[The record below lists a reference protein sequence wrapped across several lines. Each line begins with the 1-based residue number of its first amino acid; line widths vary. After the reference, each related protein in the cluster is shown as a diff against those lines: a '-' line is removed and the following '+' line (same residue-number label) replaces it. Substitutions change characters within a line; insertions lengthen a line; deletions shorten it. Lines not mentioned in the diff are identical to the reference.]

1 MAPSDPSHADAAPAS
16 MPAPP
21 TALPPFLRG
30 GGDIARLIAAFDWGA
45 TSLGPLAHWPDH
57 VRHATALMLRARTPI
72 VMLWGEPGVMIYNDA
87 YGVFAGAR
95 HPQLLG
101 SNVREGWPEV
111 ADFNDHVMRVGLA
124 GGTLNYEDQ
133 ELVLHRHGRAET
145 VWMNL
150 DYSPLLDD
158 DGEPAGVMAIV
169 VETTGKV
176 AAERRVR
183 SERERLTQLF
193 EQAPSFMAVL
203 AGPEHRFESV
213 NPAYQRLIGHR
224 DVIGRSVAEALPDAA
239 AQGYVTLLDTVYE
252 SGRAYTAH
260 AAQFVA
266 QGSDGPDGQTEEHF
280 LDFVYQPIRDESG
293 AVTHIF
299 VEGVDVTARVRGE
312 QRGAALAGLSERLRE
327 VGSPADIGFASA
339 QMLGMML
346 TATRA
351 GYCTVDHETETVR
364 IDRDWRRGG
373 LDSLAGQRRFRDY
386 GSFVDQLKRDE
397 VVEIADVREDP
408 RTSAH
413 LDRFDAMRVR
423 SIVNVPVLEQGRL
436 VALLFVHDESP
447 RAWSADDVSL
457 IRETAHRTRVAVE
470 RARHQALAQEREER
484 LLRSDRRKDEFL
496 ATLAHELRNPLAP
509 IRNAVHLL
517 AAADR
522 EDRFTGIRELLERQ
536 VTHMV
541 RLVDDLLEVSR
552 ISRGLITLRH
562 EPVNLSGVVDAAVE
576 SSRPL
581 IDREGHRLT
590 LRFDGPA
597 PWVQGDPVRLT
608 QLLVNLLN
616 NAARYTDAGGRIDVH
631 IARDAGDAVL
641 TVTDNGIGISAEQL
655 PQLFE
660 LFSQL
665 DRSHSRS
672 QGGLGIGLSLS
683 QTLARLHGGQLTATS
698 DGPGRGS
705 SFQLR
710 LPEIAAAVAGVPA
723 PVQED
728 APLNARLLLVDDNR
742 DAADTTAELLRLMG
756 AEVAVAYDGPSALGA
771 VRQLRPDAILL
782 DIGMPDMDGH
792 EVARRLR
799 AMADD
804 IGRPRLI
811 ALTGWGQ
818 EQDREKTREAGFDDH
833 MVKPVDVDE
842 LKAALMA
849 GRPSS
854 RTTTKTTTNRTE

>member
-1 MAPSDPSHADAAPAS
+1 MSTPSDPPV
-16 MPAPP
+16 
-21 TALPPFLRG
+21 TWPFLAG
-30 GGDIARLIAAFDWGA
+30 GGDMARLIAAFDWDRTA
-45 TSLGPLAHWPDH
+45 LGPIAGWPDH
-57 VRHATALMLRARTPI
+57 VRHATALMLRSRTPI

-87 YGVFAGAR
+87 YGVFAGTR

-124 GGTLNYEDQ
+124 GGTLHYEDQ
-133 ELVLHRHGRAET
+133 ELVLHRHGRAES

-158 DGEPAGVMAIV
+158 AGQPAGVMAIV
-169 VETTGKV
+169 VETTAKV
-176 AAERRVR
+176 QAERRV
-183 SERERLTQLF
+183 SGERARLSMLF

-203 AGPEHRFESV
+203 AGPEHRFEII
-213 NPAYQRLIGHR
+213 NPAYQRLIGGR
-224 DVIGRSVAEALPDAA
+224 DVIGRRVADALPDAA
-239 AQGYVTLLDTVYE
+239 AQGYVGLLDAVYAT
-252 SGRAYTAH
+252 GQAYTAQ
-260 AAQFVA
+260 AALFVA
-266 QGSDGPDGQTEEHF
+266 ESADGQSREHF
-280 LDFVYQPIRDESG
+280 LDFVYQPIRDDQG

-327 VGSPADIGFASA
+327 VGSSPADIGFASA

-346 TATRA
+346 TASRA

-364 IDRDWRRGG
+364 IERDWRLAGF
-373 LDSLAGQRRFRDY
+373 DSLAGERRFADY
-386 GSFVDQLKRDE
+386 GRLAEPLKRDE
-397 VVEIADVREDP
+397 VVVIADVREHDVT
-408 RTSAH
+408 RDHRQA
-413 LDRFDAMRVR
+413 FDAIQVR
-423 SIVNVPVLEQGRL
+423 SLVNVPVLEQGRL
-436 VALLFVHDESP
+436 VALLFVHDEQP
-447 RAWSADDVSL
+447 RVWSADDVAL
-457 IRETAHRTRVAVE
+457 IREVAHRTRVAVE
-470 RARHQALAQEREER
+470 RARSQAVALDREER

-517 AAADR
+517 GAADR
-522 EDRFTGIRELLERQ
+522 EGRFAPLRELLERQ
-536 VTHMV
+536 VNHMV

-552 ISRGLITLRH
+552 ISRGLITLRD
-562 EPVNLSGVVDAAVE
+562 EPVSLSNIVDAAVE

-581 IDREGHRLT
+581 IDREQHRLT
-590 LRFDGPA
+590 LRFDGPS
-597 PWVQGDPVRLT
+597 PWVSGDPVRLT

-616 NAARYTDAGGRIDVH
+616 NAARYTDPGGHIDVH
-631 IARDAGDAVL
+631 ISRDLTSEQGDAVI
-641 TVTDNGIGISAEQL
+641 TVTDTGIGIAPEQL

-683 QTLARLHGGQLTATS
+683 QTLARLHGGQLSAS
-698 DGPGRGS
+698 SAGLGHGS
-705 SFQLR
+705 RFELR
-710 LPEIAAAVAGVPA
+710 LPEIEAPAASAAAATLDD
-723 PVQED
+723 E
-728 APLNARLLLVDDNR
+728 PLTARLLLVDDNR

-756 AEVAVAYDGPSALGA
+756 AEVAVAYDGASALDT
-771 VRQLRPDAILL
+771 VRDWRPDAILL
-782 DIGMPDMDGH
+782 DIGMPEMDGH

-799 AMADD
+799 EMSPT

-818 EQDREKTREAGFDDH
+818 EQDRERTREAGFDDH
-833 MVKPVDVDE
+833 MVKPVDID
-842 LKAALMA
+842 ALRVTLMTA
-849 GRPSS
+849 PRSS
-854 RTTTKTTTNRTE
+854 MNGSVE

>member
-1 MAPSDPSHADAAPAS
+1 MAAPSDPPVSADLP
-16 MPAPP
+16 
-21 TALPPFLRG
+21 ALPPFLSG
-30 GGDIARLIAAFDWGA
+30 GGAVAPLIAAFDWGTTA
-45 TSLGPLAHWPDH
+45 LGPLDAWPDH
-57 VRHATALMLRARTPI
+57 VRHATALMLRSRTPI

-133 ELVLHRHGRAET
+133 ELVLHRHGRAESA
-145 VWMNL
+145 WMNL

-158 DGEPAGVMAIV
+158 KGRPAGVMAIV
-169 VETTGKV
+169 VETTAKV
-176 AAERRVR
+176 MAERRVHG
-183 SERERLTQLF
+183 ERQRLAQLF

-203 AGPEHRFESV
+203 AGPEHRFESI
-213 NPAYQRLIGHR
+213 NPAYQRLIGDR

-239 AQGYVTLLDTVYE
+239 AQGYVTLLDAVYE
-252 SGRAYTAH
+252 TGSAYTAQS
-260 AAQFVA
+260 ALFTA
-266 QGSDGPDGQTEEHF
+266 DTPDGQTREHF
-280 LDFVYQPIRDESG
+280 LDFVYQPIRDERG

-299 VEGVDVTARVRGE
+299 VEGVDVTARLRGE

-346 TATRA
+346 TASRA

-364 IDRDWRRGG
+364 IERDWRRGG
-373 LDSLAGQRRFRDY
+373 FDSLAGLRRFRDY
-386 GSFVDQLKRDE
+386 GSFVEQLKRDE
-397 VVEIADVREDP
+397 VVEIADVLDDP
-408 RTSAH
+408 RTRDHRAS
-413 LDRFDAMRVR
+413 FDAMRVR

-436 VALLFVHDESP
+436 VALLFVHDEAP

-457 IRETAHRTRVAVE
+457 IREVANRTRVAVE
-470 RARHQALAQEREER
+470 RARNQAIAQDREER

-517 AAADR
+517 EAADR
-522 EDRFTGIRELLERQ
+522 EGRFTGIRELLERQ
-536 VTHMV
+536 VNHMV

-562 EPVNLSGVVDAAVE
+562 EPVSLGAVIDAAVE

-590 LRFDGPA
+590 LRFDGPP
-597 PWVQGDPVRLT
+597 PWVQGDLVRLT

-616 NAARYTDAGGRIDVH
+616 NAARYTDPGGRIDVH
-631 IARDAGDAVL
+631 VARDGADAVL
-641 TVTDNGIGISAEQL
+641 TVTDNGIGIAPEQL

-698 DGPGRGS
+698 DGPGQGS

-710 LPEIAAAVAGVPA
+710 LPEIPAAAAGA
-723 PVQED
+723 PTASNND
-728 APLNARLLLVDDNR
+728 APLTARLLLVDDNR

-756 AEVAVAYDGPSALGA
+756 AEVAVAYDGASALKA
-771 VRQLRPDAILL
+771 VRALRPDAVLL

-799 AMADD
+799 AMGED
-804 IGRPRLI
+804 IGHPRLI

-833 MVKPVDVDE
+833 MVKPVDVDV
-842 LKAALMA
+842 LKAALRA
-849 GRPSS
+849 AQRP
-854 RTTTKTTTNRTE
+854 TMN

>member
-1 MAPSDPSHADAAPAS
+1 MPAFPAASGSADAPA
-16 MPAPP
+16 APP
-21 TALPPFLRG
+21 LPPFLAG
-30 GGDIARLIAAFDWGA
+30 GGDIARRIADFDWRRTA
-45 TSLGPLAHWPDH
+45 LGPLTGWPDH
-57 VRHATALMLRARTPI
+57 VRHATALMLRARVPI

-101 SNVREGWPEV
+101 TNVREGWPEV
-111 ADFNDHVMRVGLA
+111 ADFNDNVMRVGLA
-124 GGTLNYEDQ
+124 GGTLHYEDQ
-133 ELVLHRHGRAET
+133 VLVLHRHGRAEQ
-145 VWMNL
+145 VWLNL

-158 DGEPAGVMAIV
+158 AGRPAGVMAIV
-169 VETTGKV
+169 VETTAKV
-176 AAERRVR
+176 TAERRVR
-183 SERERLTQLF
+183 GERERLSKLF

-224 DVIGRSVAEALPDAA
+224 DVLGRGIAEALPDAA
-239 AQGYVTLLDTVYE
+239 AQGYVKLLDAVRAT
-252 SGRAYTAH
+252 GRAYTAQS
-260 AAQFVA
+260 ALFVSA
-266 QGSDGPDGQTEEHF
+266 GEDGTPQEHF
-280 LDFVYQPIRDESG
+280 LDFVYQPIRDDDGTVS
-293 AVTHIF
+293 HIF

-312 QRGAALAGLSERLRE
+312 QRRAALAGLSERLRE
-327 VGSPADIGFASA
+327 VGAPADVGFAAA

-346 TATRA
+346 SATRA
-351 GYCTVDHETETVR
+351 GYCTVDHEAETVR
-364 IDRDWRRGG
+364 IERDWMRGG
-373 LDSLAGQRRFRDY
+373 LDSLAGTRRLRDY
-386 GSFVDQLKRDE
+386 GSFVEALKRDE
-397 VVEIADVREDP
+397 VVAIADVADDP
-408 RTSAH
+408 LTRDHGAA
-413 LDRFDAMRVR
+413 FDAMRVR

-447 RAWSADDVSL
+447 RAWSNEDVAL
-457 IRETAHRTRVAVE
+457 IREVAHRTRVAVE
-470 RARHQALAQEREER
+470 RARNQAIAQDREER

-517 AAADR
+517 GAADR
-522 EDRFTGIRELLERQ
+522 EGRFVQIRDLLERQ
-536 VTHMV
+536 VNHMV

-562 EPVNLSGVVDAAVE
+562 EPVSLSNIADAAVE
-576 SSRPL
+576 SSHPL
-581 IDREGHRLT
+581 VDREHHKLT

-616 NAARYTDAGGRIDVH
+616 NAARYTDPGGHIDVH
-631 IARDAGDAVL
+631 VTREDADAVI
-641 TVTDNGIGISAEQL
+641 TVTDTGIGIAPEQL

-672 QGGLGIGLSLS
+672 QGGLGIGLSLA
-683 QTLARLHGGQLTATS
+683 QTLARLHGGQLTAFS
-698 DGPGRGS
+698 EGLGQGS
-705 SFQLR
+705 RFQLR
-710 LPEIAAAVAGVPA
+710 LPEIPA
-723 PVQED
+723 PVAS
-728 APLNARLLLVDDNR
+728 APAEARDDGPLAARLLLVDDNR

-756 AEVAVAYDGPSALGA
+756 AEVEVAYDGPTALDS
-771 VRQLRPDAILL
+771 VRALRPDAILL

-799 AMADD
+799 EMSGE
-804 IGRPRLI
+804 IGQPRLI

-818 EQDREKTREAGFDDH
+818 EQDRERTRAAGFDDH
-833 MVKPVDVDE
+833 MVKPVDVDA
-842 LKAALMA
+842 LKATLMA
-849 GRPSS
+849 GRRPAMD
-854 RTTTKTTTNRTE
+854 

>member
-1 MAPSDPSHADAAPAS
+1 MGPE
-16 MPAPP
+16 
-21 TALPPFLRG
+21 LPPFLSG
-30 GGDIARLIAAFDWGA
+30 GGEIASLIAAFDWGA
-45 TSLGPLAHWPDH
+45 TALGPLDAWPDH

-72 VMLWGEPGVMIYNDA
+72 VMLWHEPGVMIYNDA

-95 HPQLLG
+95 HPRLLG

-111 ADFNDHVMRVGLA
+111 ADFNDNVMRVGLA
-124 GGTLNYEDQ
+124 GGTLHYEDQ
-133 ELVLHRHGRAET
+133 ELVLHRPGLPARA
-145 VWMNL
+145 WLNL

-158 DGEPAGVMAIV
+158 EGRPAGVMAIV

-176 AAERRVR
+176 MAERRVR
-183 SERERLTQLF
+183 GERERLSQLF

-203 AGPEHRFESV
+203 AGPEHRFETV
-213 NPAYQRLIGHR
+213 NPAYLRLIGGR
-224 DVIGRSVAEALPDAA
+224 DVVGRSVAEALPDAA
-239 AQGYVTLLDTVYE
+239 AQGYVTLLDDVYAT
-252 SGRAYTAH
+252 GRAYTAH
-260 AAQFVA
+260 AAQFIA
-266 QGSDGPDGQTEEHF
+266 DTADGQSEEHF
-280 LDFVYQPIRDESG
+280 LDFVYQPIRDDSG

-299 VEGVDVTARVRGE
+299 VEGVDVTARVRAE
-312 QRGAALAGLSERLRE
+312 RRGAALAGLSERLRE
-327 VGSPADIGFASA
+327 VGSPAGIGFASA

-364 IDRDWRRGG
+364 IERDWRRGG

-386 GSFVDQLKRDE
+386 GSFVDQLKREE
-397 VVEIADVREDP
+397 VVEIVDVHEDA
-408 RTSAH
+408 RTRDH
-413 LDRFDAMRVR
+413 RDRFDAMHVR

-436 VALLFVHDESP
+436 VALLFVHDETP
-447 RAWSADDVSL
+447 RTWTADEVGL

-536 VTHMV
+536 VNHMV

-562 EPVNLSGVVDAAVE
+562 EPVSLSGVVDAAVE
-576 SSRPL
+576 SSRPS

-631 IARDAGDAVL
+631 VTREDGDAVL
-641 TVTDNGIGISAEQL
+641 TVTDNGIGLSPEQL

-683 QTLARLHGGQLTATS
+683 QTLARLHGGVLTATS
-698 DGPGRGS
+698 DGLGQGS

-710 LPEIAAAVAGVPA
+710 LPEIPAQVAGAAAPAQADVPLA
-723 PVQED
+723 
-728 APLNARLLLVDDNR
+728 ARLLLVDDNR

-756 AEVAVAYDGPSALGA
+756 AEVTVAYDGPSALGA
-771 VRQLRPDAILL
+771 VRQFRPDAILL

-818 EQDREKTREAGFDDH
+818 EQDREKTRAAGFDDH
-833 MVKPVDVDE
+833 MVKPVDVDV
-842 LKAALMA
+842 LKAALMNV
-849 GRPSS
+849 RP
-854 RTTTKTTTNRTE
+854 TITN

>member
-1 MAPSDPSHADAAPAS
+1 M
-16 MPAPP
+16 
-21 TALPPFLRG
+21 LPPFLSG
-30 GGDIARLIAAFDWGA
+30 GGAIAPLIAAFDWGA
-45 TSLGPLAHWPDH
+45 TALGPLDLWPDH

-87 YGVFAGAR
+87 YGLFAGAR

-101 SNVREGWPEV
+101 SNVRKGWPEV
-111 ADFNDHVMRVGLA
+111 AEFNDNVMRVGLA
-124 GGTLNYEDQ
+124 GGTLHYQDQ
-133 ELVLHRHGRAET
+133 ALVLHRHGRAED

-158 DGEPAGVMAIV
+158 EGTPAGVMAIV

-176 AAERRVR
+176 MAERRVR
-183 SERERLTQLF
+183 GERERLTQLF

-213 NPAYQRLIGHR
+213 NPAYRRLIGGR
-224 DVIGRSVAEALPDAA
+224 DVVGRTVAEALPDAA
-239 AQGYVTLLDTVYE
+239 AQGYVALLDEVYAT
-252 SGRAYTAH
+252 GRAYTAQ
-260 AAQFVA
+260 AALFTA
-266 QGSDGPDGQTEEHF
+266 DTPDGQSEEHF
-280 LDFVYQPIRDESG
+280 LDFVYQPIRDDRG
-293 AVTHIF
+293 AVTHLF

-312 QRGAALAGLSERLRE
+312 QRGAALAGLSDRLRD

-364 IDRDWRRGG
+364 IERDWRLGD
-373 LDSLAGQRRFRDY
+373 LDSLAGMRRFRDY

-397 VVEIADVREDP
+397 VVEIADVRDDP
-408 RTSAH
+408 RTRDHRDSF
-413 LDRFDAMRVR
+413 DRMRVR

-447 RAWSADDVSL
+447 RAWSPDEVSL

-470 RARHQALAQEREER
+470 RARNQAIAQDREER

-517 AAADR
+517 EAADR
-522 EDRFTGIRELLERQ
+522 EGRLTGIRELLERQ
-536 VTHMV
+536 VNHMV

-552 ISRGLITLRH
+552 ISRGLITLQH
-562 EPVNLSGVVDAAVE
+562 APVSLGAVVDAAVE

-590 LRFDGPA
+590 LRFDGAA
-597 PWVQGDPVRLT
+597 PWVRGDLVRLT

-631 IARDAGDAVL
+631 VTREGGEAVL
-641 TVTDNGIGISAEQL
+641 TVTDNGIGIAAGQL

-698 DGPGRGS
+698 DGPGQGS

-710 LPEIAAAVAGVPA
+710 LPEIPA
-723 PVQED
+723 PHTGTDANAPAQDED
-728 APLNARLLLVDDNR
+728 PLTARLLLVDDNR

-782 DIGMPDMDGH
+782 DIGMPGMDGH

-799 AMADD
+799 AMGDD
-804 IGRPRLI
+804 IGHPRLI

-833 MVKPVDVDE
+833 MVKPVDLDE
-842 LKAALMA
+842 LRTALRTGPRSAAP
-849 GRPSS
+849 RRE
-854 RTTTKTTTNRTE
+854 RTDRHDRHEQSDRHDGLD

>member
-1 MAPSDPSHADAAPAS
+1 MAAPSSLSPSIAPT
-16 MPAPP
+16 P
-21 TALPPFLRG
+21 LPPFLAG
-30 GGDIARLIAAFDWGA
+30 GGEIAPLIAAFDWGA
-45 TSLGPLAHWPDH
+45 TALGPLRAWPDH
-57 VRHATALMLRARTPI
+57 VRHATALMLRSRTPI

-87 YGVFAGAR
+87 YGVIAGAR
-95 HPQLLG
+95 HPRLLG

-124 GGTLNYEDQ
+124 GGTLHYEDQ

-158 DGEPAGVMAIV
+158 DGRPAGVMAIV

-176 AAERRVR
+176 MAERHARG
-183 SERERLTQLF
+183 ERQRLTQLF

-213 NPAYQRLIGHR
+213 NPAYQRLIGDR
-224 DVIGRSVAEALPDAA
+224 DVIGRTVAQALPDAA
-239 AQGYVTLLDTVYE
+239 AQGYVSLLDAVYAT
-252 SGRAYTAH
+252 GRAYTAQ
-260 AAQFVA
+260 AAAFVA
-266 QGSDGPDGQTEEHF
+266 QAPDGPDGHAREYF
-280 LDFVYQPIRDESG
+280 LDFVYQPIRDDRG

-351 GYCTVDHETETVR
+351 GYCTVDHESETVR
-364 IDRDWRRGG
+364 IERDWRRGG
-373 LDSLAGQRRFRDY
+373 FDSLAGLRRFRDY

-397 VVEIADVREDP
+397 VVEIVDVHEDP
-408 RTSAH
+408 RTRDHRES
-413 LDRFDAMRVR
+413 FDAMRVR

-470 RARHQALAQEREER
+470 RARNQAVAQDREER

-522 EDRFTGIRELLERQ
+522 EGRFTGIRELLERQ
-536 VTHMV
+536 VNHMV

-552 ISRGLITLRH
+552 ISRGLITLRQ
-562 EPVNLSGVVDAAVE
+562 EPVNLSSVVDAAVE

-616 NAARYTDAGGRIDVH
+616 NAARYTDPGGRIDVH
-631 IARDAGDAVL
+631 IARGEGEDAEAVL
-641 TVTDNGIGISAEQL
+641 TVTDNGIGIAPEQL

-698 DGPGRGS
+698 DGLGRGS

-710 LPEIAAAVAGVPA
+710 LPQIPAATAGAPA
-723 PVQED
+723 SADED
-728 APLNARLLLVDDNR
+728 EPLGARLLLVDDNR

-756 AEVAVAYDGPSALGA
+756 AEVAVAYDGPSALKA
-771 VRQLRPDAILL
+771 VQALRPDAILL

-799 AMADD
+799 GMGDD
-804 IGRPRLI
+804 IGHPRLI

-833 MVKPVDVDE
+833 IVKPVDID
-842 LKAALMA
+842 ALRA
-849 GRPSS
+849 SLLTVRRP
-854 RTTTKTTTNRTE
+854 TTE

>member
-1 MAPSDPSHADAAPAS
+1 MAAPSDPPVSSVSLP
-16 MPAPP
+16 
-21 TALPPFLRG
+21 LPPFLSG
-30 GGDIARLIAAFDWGA
+30 GGEVAPLIAAFDWGA
-45 TSLGPLAHWPDH
+45 TALGPLSTWPDH
-57 VRHATALMLRARTPI
+57 VRHATALMLRSRTPI

-95 HPQLLG
+95 HPRLLG

-124 GGTLNYEDQ
+124 GGTLHYEDQ
-133 ELVLHRHGRAET
+133 ELVLHRHGGAEN

-158 DGEPAGVMAIV
+158 DGRPAGVMAIV

-176 AAERRVR
+176 MAERRVR

-213 NPAYQRLIGHR
+213 NPAYQRLIGDR
-224 DVIGRSVAEALPDAA
+224 DVIGRTVAQALPDAA
-239 AQGYVTLLDTVYE
+239 AQGYVSLLDTVYAT
-252 SGRAYTAH
+252 GRAYTAQ
-260 AAQFVA
+260 AALFVA
-266 QGSDGPDGQTEEHF
+266 QAPDGPDGPDGTDGPGGQAREHF
-280 LDFVYQPIRDESG
+280 LDFVYQPIRDDRG

-299 VEGVDVTARVRGE
+299 VEGADVTARVRGE

-327 VGSPADIGFASA
+327 VGSTADIGFASA

-364 IDRDWRRGG
+364 IERDWRRGG
-373 LDSLAGQRRFRDY
+373 FDSLAGLRRFRDY

-397 VVEIADVREDP
+397 VVEIVDVHEDP
-408 RTSAH
+408 RTRDHRRS
-413 LDRFDAMRVR
+413 FDAMRVR

-457 IRETAHRTRVAVE
+457 IREAAHRTRVAVE
-470 RARHQALAQEREER
+470 RARNQAIAQDREER

-517 AAADR
+517 TAADR
-522 EDRFTGIRELLERQ
+522 EGRFTGIRELLERQ
-536 VTHMV
+536 VNHMV

-562 EPVNLSGVVDAAVE
+562 EPVSLSSVVDAAVE

-631 IARDAGDAVL
+631 IAREDAEAVL
-641 TVTDNGIGISAEQL
+641 TVTDNGIGIAPEQL

-698 DGPGRGS
+698 DGLGLGS

-710 LPEIAAAVAGVPA
+710 LPEIPAAATGASA
-723 PVQED
+723 SRRDDE
-728 APLNARLLLVDDNR
+728 PLSARLLLVDDNR

-756 AEVAVAYDGPSALGA
+756 AEVAVAYDGPSALKA
-771 VRQLRPDAILL
+771 VHALRPDAILL

-799 AMADD
+799 DMGDD

-818 EQDREKTREAGFDDH
+818 EQDREKTREAGFDEH
-833 MVKPVDVDE
+833 MVKPVDVDV
-842 LKAALMA
+842 LRTALMA
-849 GRPSS
+849 VRRP
-854 RTTTKTTTNRTE
+854 TAD

>member
-1 MAPSDPSHADAAPAS
+1 LVSPSDLADSPAPAARS
-16 MPAPP
+16 AV
-21 TALPPFLRG
+21 PPFLSG
-30 GGDIARLIAAFDWGA
+30 GGEAAGLIAAFDWGSTA
-45 TSLGPLAHWPDH
+45 LGPLSTWPDH

-87 YGVFAGAR
+87 YGVFAGKR

-124 GGTLNYEDQ
+124 GDALHYEDQ
-133 ELVLHRHGRAET
+133 ELVLHRHGRAESA
-145 VWMNL
+145 WMNL

-158 DGEPAGVMAIV
+158 DGRPAGVMAIV
-169 VETTGKV
+169 VETTAKV
-176 AAERRVR
+176 LAQRRIHGERQ
-183 SERERLTQLF
+183 RLAQLF

-203 AGPEHRFESV
+203 AGPEHRFESI
-213 NPAYQRLIGHR
+213 NPAYQRLIGDR
-224 DVIGRSVAEALPDAA
+224 DVIGRIVAEALPDAA
-239 AQGYVTLLDTVYE
+239 AQGYVTLLDAVYAT
-252 SGRAYTAH
+252 GRAYTAQ
-260 AAQFVA
+260 AAQFVVHA
-266 QGSDGPDGQTEEHF
+266 TDGADSASHEHF
-280 LDFVYQPIRDESG
+280 LDFVYQPIRDEHG
-293 AVTHIF
+293 AVSHIF
-299 VEGVDVTARVRGE
+299 VEGIDVTARVRGE

-327 VGSPADIGFASA
+327 VGSPANIGFASA

-364 IDRDWRRGG
+364 IERDWRRGG

-386 GSFVDQLKRDE
+386 GSFVEQLKRDE
-397 VVEIADVREDP
+397 VVEIADILEDP
-408 RTSAH
+408 RTRDHHRS
-413 LDRFDAMRVR
+413 FDSMRVR

-436 VALLFVHDESP
+436 VALLFVHDEAP
-447 RAWSADDVSL
+447 RAWSADEVSL
-457 IRETAHRTRVAVE
+457 IREVANRTRVAVE
-470 RARHQALAQEREER
+470 RARNQAIAQDREER

-517 AAADR
+517 DAADR
-522 EDRFTGIRELLERQ
+522 EGRFTGIRELLARQ
-536 VTHMV
+536 VHHMV

-562 EPVNLSGVVDAAVE
+562 EPVSLSAVIDAAVE

-581 IDREGHRLT
+581 IDREKHRLT

-597 PWVQGDPVRLT
+597 PWVQGDLVRLT

-631 IARDAGDAVL
+631 VTRDGGDAVL
-641 TVTDNGIGISAEQL
+641 TVTDNGIGIAPEQL

-698 DGPGRGS
+698 DGLAQGS

-710 LPEIAAAVAGVPA
+710 LPEIPAVAAGA
-723 PVQED
+723 PTAADND
-728 APLNARLLLVDDNR
+728 APLATRLLLVDDNR

-756 AEVAVAYDGPSALGA
+756 AEVAVAYDGASALKA
-771 VRQLRPDAILL
+771 VRSLRPDAILL

-799 AMADD
+799 AMGDD
-804 IGRPRLI
+804 IGHPRLI

-833 MVKPVDVDE
+833 MVKPVDLDV
-842 LKAALMA
+842 LRTTLMA
-849 GRPSS
+849 ARRP
-854 RTTTKTTTNRTE
+854 TTDGKN